1 MKTKTNDRMGFLTV
15 EQLGPKQ
22 SMTPEGFLLCEGVP
36 IARIGNQMYSDKEIP
51 LEGDADGLLQIERTA
66 DEVFKEDTLASFEG
80 KPVTID
86 HPDTFVNPDN
96 WKELA
101 VGVTQNVRRGAGIE
115 DDLLLADLLITDQQA
130 IEAVRGKDLR
140 EVSCGYEAD
149 YEQVAPGKGR
159 QLNIVGNHVALVE
172 RGRAGPRCSIKD
184 KDLDMKQKP
193 KGKLSFIDKLRKFLD
208 SEAEAEKM
216 QHQIADMDEEEMK
229 GQMQADMGELEAEEK
244 PTFDM
249 GNLEERLGRIEEVLA
264 KLVPMEEEEHETN
277 LDSYDEGEVEEEETN
292 DDVLEAET
300 AETNAEAKGE
310 VLTGDS
316 LRTVIARA
324 EILAPGIQVPTG
336 DAAKTGKAVA
346 ALQRKALA
354 TAYATADGK
363 RAIEPFLMKRDI
375 KKLTGDALNS
385 VFTGAAELMRATNNN
400 RGMRTSAAKTTDFGK
415 ATSPADINARN
426 REHWAKQTGR

>member
-15 EQLGPKQ
+15 EKLGPKQ
-22 SMTPEGFLLCEGVP
+22 SMTPEGFLLCESVP
-36 IARIGNQMYSDKEIP
+36 IARIGTQMYSDKEIP
-51 LEGDADGLLQIERTA
+51 LEGDADGLLQIERAA
-66 DEVFKEDTLASFEG
+66 DEVFKEETLASFEG

-86 HPDTFVNPDN
+86 HPDTFVNPEN
-96 WKELA
+96 WKELT

-130 IEAVRGKDLR
+130 IEAVRAGLR

-149 YEQVAPGKGR
+149 YEQTAPGKGR

-208 SEAEAEKM
+208 SEAEAQKQEG
-216 QHQIADMDEEEMK
+216 QTEDEDEMEN
-229 GQMQADMGELEAEEK
+229 QAPAGKGELEAEER

-249 GNLEERLGRIEEVLA
+249 DELEERLGRIEAVLA
-264 KLVPMEEEEHETN
+264 KLIPAEEEEHGQN
-277 LDSYDEGEVEEEETN
+277 FDADEEEMPAEEEETT

-300 AETNAEAKGE
+300 AETNGEAVGK
-310 VLTGDS
+310 VLSGDS
-316 LRTVIARA
+316 LKAVIARA
-324 EILAPGIQVPTG
+324 EILAPGIQMPTG
-336 DAAKTGKAVA
+336 DAAKTGKAIA

-363 RAIEPFLMKRDI
+363 KAIEPFLMKREI
-375 KKLTGDALNS
+375 KTLTGDALNS
-385 VFTGAAELMRATNNN
+385 VFTGAAELMRATNNA
-400 RGMRTSAAKTTDFGK
+400 RGTRNTAAKTTDFGK

-426 REHWAKQTGR
+426 RDYWANHTGR

>member
-22 SMTPEGFLLCEGVP
+22 SMTPEGFLLCESVP

-51 LEGDADGLLQIERTA
+51 LEGDADGLLQIERA
-66 DEVFKEDTLASFEG
+66 PDEVFKDETLASFEG

-86 HPDTFVNPDN
+86 HPDTFVNPEN

-115 DDLLLADLLITDQQA
+115 DDLLLADLLVTDQQA
-130 IEAVRGKDLR
+130 IEAVRAGLR

-149 YEQVAPGKGR
+149 YEQTAPGKGR
-159 QLNIVGNHVALVE
+159 QLNIIGNHVALVE
-172 RGRAGPRCSIKD
+172 RGRAGPRCSIQD

-193 KGKLSFIDKLRKFLD
+193 KGKLSFIDKLKKFLD
-208 SEAEAEKM
+208 SEVEAEKLEKETG
-216 QHQIADMDEEEMK
+216 DEDEMESQVPAGK
-229 GQMQADMGELEAEEK
+229 SELEAEEK
-244 PTFDM
+244 TTDENDI
-249 GNLEERLGRIEEVLA
+249 GERLARIEAVLA
-264 KLVPMEEEEHETN
+264 KLVPMEEAEHETS
-277 LDSYDEGEVEEEETN
+277 LDADGDEPEDEDEVKTG
-292 DDVLEAET
+292 DDVLEAEP
-300 AETNAEAKGE
+300 AETNKEAKGE

-316 LRTVIARA
+316 LKAVIARA

-336 DAAKTGKAVA
+336 DAKGSSKTIAT
-346 ALQRKALA
+346 LQRKALS

-363 RAIEPFLMKRDI
+363 KAIEPFLMKREI
-375 KKLTGDALNS
+375 KTLTGDALS
-385 VFTGAAELMRATNNN
+385 AVFTGAAELMRASNNN
-400 RGMRTSAAKTTDFGK
+400 RGMRMSAAKTTDFGK

>member
-22 SMTPEGFLLCEGVP
+22 SMTPEGFLLCESVP

-51 LEGDADGLLQIERTA
+51 LEGDADGLLQIERGA

-86 HPDTFVNPDN
+86 HPDTFVNPEN

-115 DDLLLADLLITDQQA
+115 DDLLLADLLVTDQQA
-130 IEAVRGKDLR
+130 IEAVRAGLR

-172 RGRAGPRCSIKD
+172 RGRAGPRCSIQD
-184 KDLDMKQKP
+184 KDLEMKQKP
-193 KGKLSFIDKLRKFLD
+193 KGKLSFIDKLKKFLD
-208 SEAEAEKM
+208 TEVEAEKLEKET
-216 QHQIADMDEEEMK
+216 ADMDEE
-229 GQMQADMGELEAEEK
+229 GNPIPGGELETEEK
-244 PTFDM
+244 TTDD
-249 GNLEERLGRIEEVLA
+249 GDINERLDRIEAVLA
-264 KLVPMEEEEHETN
+264 KLVPMEEAEHETS
-277 LDSYDEGEVEEEETN
+277 LDSEGGEPEDEVKTG

-300 AETNAEAKGE
+300 AETNSEAKGE

-316 LRTVIARA
+316 LKSVISRA
-324 EILAPGIQVPTG
+324 EILAPGIQMPTG
-336 DAAKTGKAVA
+336 DAAKTGKAIA
-346 ALQRKALA
+346 TLQRKALA

-363 RAIEPFLMKRDI
+363 KAIDPFLMKREI
-375 KKLTGDALNS
+375 KQLTGDALNS
-385 VFTGAAELMRATNNN
+385 VFTGAAELMRASNNS
-400 RGMRTSAAKTTDFGK
+400 RGMRVSATTTDFGK

>member
-1 MKTKTNDRMGFLTV
+1 MKIKSFDRMEFLTV
-15 EQLGPKQ
+15 EKLGPKQ
-22 SMTPEGFLLCEGVP
+22 SLTPEGFLLCEGVP
-36 IARIGNQMYSDKEIP
+36 IARVGTQMYSDKEVP
-51 LEGDADGLLQIERTA
+51 LEGDADGLLQVERA
-66 DEVFKEDTLASFEG
+66 PDEVFKDETLASFEG

-86 HPDTFVNPDN
+86 HPDTFVNPEN

-115 DDLLLADLLITDQQA
+115 DDLLLADLLVTDQQA
-130 IEAVRGKDLR
+130 IEAVRAGLR

-193 KGKLSFIDKLRKFLD
+193 KGKLSFIDKLKKFLD
-208 SEAEAEKM
+208 SEVEAEKLEN
-216 QHQIADMDEEEMK
+216 QTADEDEMES
-229 GQMQADMGELEAEEK
+229 QMPAGKGELEAEEK
-244 PTFDM
+244 TTDE
-249 GNLEERLGRIEEVLA
+249 GDINERLARIEAVLA
-264 KLVPMEEEEHETN
+264 KLVPMEEEEHETK
-277 LDSYDEGEVEEEETN
+277 LEADGYDEAEAEEEETT

-316 LRTVIARA
+316 LKAVIARA

-336 DAAKTGKAVA
+336 DAAGTSKAIA
-346 ALQRKALA
+346 ALQRKALV

-363 RAIEPFLMKRDI
+363 KAIEPFLMKRDI
-375 KKLTGDALNS
+375 KKLTGDALS
-385 VFTGAAELMRATNNN
+385 AVFAGAAELMRVSNNT
-400 RGMRTSAAKTTDFGK
+400 RGMRMSATTTDFGK

>member
-15 EQLGPKQ
+15 EKLGPKQ
-22 SMTPEGFLLCEGVP
+22 SMTPEGFLLCESVP

-51 LEGDADGLLQIERTA
+51 LEGDADGLLQIERA
-66 DEVFKEDTLASFEG
+66 PDEVFKEETLASFEG

-86 HPDTFVNPDN
+86 HPDTFVNPEN

-130 IEAVRGKDLR
+130 IEAVRGRDLR

-149 YEQVAPGKGR
+149 YEQTAPGKGR

-193 KGKLSFIDKLRKFLD
+193 KGKLSFIDKLKKFLD
-208 SEAEAEKM
+208 SEVEAEKLES
-216 QHQIADMDEEEMK
+216 QTSDEDEEN
-229 GQMQADMGELEAEEK
+229 QMPAGKGELEAEEK

-249 GNLEERLGRIEEVLA
+249 DDLEERLGRIEAVLA
-264 KLVPMEEEEHETN
+264 KLVPMEEEEHGRNFDAEE
-277 LDSYDEGEVEEEETN
+277 DMPAEEETT

-300 AETNAEAKGE
+300 AETNSDAVGK
-310 VLTGDS
+310 VLSGDS
-316 LRTVIARA
+316 LKAVIARA

-336 DAAKTGKAVA
+336 DAAKKGGAVA
-346 ALQRKALA
+346 QLQRKALA

-363 RAIEPFLMKRDI
+363 KAIEPFLGKREI
-375 KKLTGDALNS
+375 KQLTGDALNS
-385 VFTGAAELMRATNNN
+385 VFTGAAELMRATNNA
-400 RGMRTSAAKTTDFGK
+400 RGTRNTAAKTTDFGK
-415 ATSPADINARN
+415 ATSPTDINARN
-426 REHWAKQTGR
+426 REFWAKQTGR

>member
-22 SMTPEGFLLCEGVP
+22 SMTPEGFLLCESVP

-51 LEGDADGLLQIERTA
+51 LEGDADGLLQIERA
-66 DEVFKEDTLASFEG
+66 PDEVFKDETLASFEG

-86 HPDTFVNPDN
+86 HPDTFVNPEN

-115 DDLLLADLLITDQQA
+115 DDLLLADLLVTDQQA
-130 IEAVRGKDLR
+130 IEAVRAGLR

-159 QLNIVGNHVALVE
+159 QLNIIGNHVALVE
-172 RGRAGPRCSIKD
+172 RGRAGPRCSIQD
-184 KDLDMKQKP
+184 KDLNMKQKP
-193 KGKLSFIDKLRKFLD
+193 KGKLSFIDKLKKFLD
-208 SEAEAEKM
+208 SEVEAEKLEN
-216 QHQIADMDEEEMK
+216 QTADEGEEES
-229 GQMQADMGELEAEEK
+229 QMPIGKKELEAEEK
-244 PTFDM
+244 TTDE
-249 GNLEERLGRIEEVLA
+249 GDIGERLARIEAVLA

-277 LDSYDEGEVEEEETN
+277 LDAENEEAEAEEEETT

-300 AETNAEAKGE
+300 AETNGEAKGT

-316 LRTVIARA
+316 LKAVIARA

-336 DAAKTGKAVA
+336 DAAGASKTIAT
-346 ALQRKALA
+346 LQRKALA

-363 RAIEPFLMKRDI
+363 KAIEPFLMKREI
-375 KKLTGDALNS
+375 KKLTGDALS
-385 VFTGAAELMRATNNN
+385 AVFTGAAELMRVNNN
-400 RGMRTSAAKTTDFGK
+400 TRGMRMSAATTDFGK

>member
-22 SMTPEGFLLCEGVP
+22 SMTPEGFLLCESVP

-51 LEGDADGLLQIERTA
+51 LEGDADGLLQIERA
-66 DEVFKEDTLASFEG
+66 PDEVFKDETLASFEG

-86 HPDTFVNPDN
+86 HPDTFVNPEN

-115 DDLLLADLLITDQQA
+115 DDLLLADLLVTDQQA
-130 IEAVRGKDLR
+130 IEAVRAGLR

-172 RGRAGPRCSIKD
+172 RGRAGPRCSIQD
-184 KDLDMKQKP
+184 KDLEMKQKP
-193 KGKLSFIDKLRKFLD
+193 KGKLSFIDKLKKFLD
-208 SEAEAEKM
+208 TEVEAEKLEKET
-216 QHQIADMDEEEMK
+216 ADEDEMENQEPAGK
-229 GQMQADMGELEAEEK
+229 GELEAEEK
-244 PTFDM
+244 PTYDE
-249 GNLEERLGRIEEVLA
+249 GDINERLARIEAVLA
-264 KLVPMEEEEHETN
+264 KLVPMEEEEHETS
-277 LDSYDEGEVEEEETN
+277 LDAENEEAEAEEEETT

-300 AETNAEAKGE
+300 AETNGEAKGQ

-316 LRTVIARA
+316 LKAVIARA
-324 EILAPGIQVPTG
+324 EILAPGIQMPTG
-336 DAAKTGKAVA
+336 DAAKTGKAIA
-346 ALQRKALA
+346 TLQRKALA

-363 RAIEPFLMKRDI
+363 KAIDPFLMKRNI
-375 KKLTGDALNS
+375 KQLTGDALNS
-385 VFTGAAELMRATNNN
+385 VFTGAAELMRATNNA
-400 RGMRTSAAKTTDFGK
+400 RGTRNTAAKTTDFGK
-415 ATSPADINARN
+415 ATSPTDINARN
-426 REHWAKQTGR
+426 REFWAKQTGR